1 MVHHFTLHNLIH
13 IDVQRIQDCSCID
26 KTSTVHLPKTNVA
39 RITKVTW
46 YVKSCMN
53 YMYRYCAHVW
63 CINGYMHVHTI
74 LYSLFFFKA
83 IILYL
88 IFIYLE
94 LYELH
99 VSRMHFKEVFFFL
112 NLEQAQTRTIP
123 RPKKQLLIS
132 VSLSHYKFLL

>member
-46 YVKSCMN
+46 YVKSCMS

-94 LYELH
+94 LYEL
-99 VSRMHFKEVFFFL
+99 SRMHFKEVFFFF